1 MTDGRSKSSST
12 ENEKAHGALVASGE
26 VDVGAELT
34 AGKDIHLD
42 PEEAL
47 RLRWATSRRCFWV
60 TTRSVLTNIPTQAQ
74 VGLALAATDVW

>member
-1 MTDGRSKSSST
+1 MSKSSGGIQD
-12 ENEKAHGALVASGE
+12 EKAQGVLVASIN

-47 RLRWATSRRCFWV
+47 RLR
-60 TTRSVLTNIPTQAQ
+60 
-74 VGLALAATDVW
+74 